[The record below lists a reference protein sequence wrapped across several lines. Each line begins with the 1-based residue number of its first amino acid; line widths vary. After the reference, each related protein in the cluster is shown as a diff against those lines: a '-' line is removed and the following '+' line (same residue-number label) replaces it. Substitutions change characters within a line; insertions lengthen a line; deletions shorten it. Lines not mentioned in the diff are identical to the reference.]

1 MEQDEREDARGEE
14 VLRDIGGRR
23 VEERQLERF
32 GRGETRGSVEGLV
45 LRSCF
50 KQVSWLYTS
59 KLDVYRFAE
68 VIMTLS
74 SDRLVEMAARRARR
88 ARGRLEK
95 FVAIEAASAI
105 TWRSSVS
112 HKDDCVKYEESY

>member
-1 MEQDEREDARGEE
+1 M
-14 VLRDIGGRR
+14 
-23 VEERQLERF
+23 
-32 GRGETRGSVEGLV
+32 
-45 LRSCF
+45 
-50 KQVSWLYTS
+50 Y
-59 KLDVYRFAE
+59 VYKVAE